1 MNVSFSTLQDEDNF
15 IYGILLNWDEDGY
28 FGQVDIRSDNGNVS
42 IWAETMGKD
51 FVKRLLNQLVY
62 DAEMRE

>member
-28 FGQVDIRSDNGNVS
+28 FGQVDIRSDNGNV
-42 IWAETMGKD
+42 
-51 FVKRLLNQLVY
+51 
-62 DAEMRE
+62 